1 MKRNSLVTM
10 IASLFALAATAA
22 PYKLDT
28 AHTDVGFS
36 IQHLMISNVKGAFKD
51 FSGSFD
57 FDEAKGEVKKISVE
71 IKAAS
76 IDTRNG
82 KRDDHLR
89 SADFFDVEKHP
100 VITFKADAV
109 KVKEKKAEKIKG
121 MLTMH
126 GVSKEVTLD
135 LTYSGKNPDP
145 MGTMHMG
152 FELKGKINRKDFGLA
167 WNKALEKGGVV
178 VGEEVMLDIS
188 GEVVPQ

>member
-1 MKRNSLVTM
+1 
-10 IASLFALAATAA
+10 
-22 PYKLDT
+22 
-28 AHTDVGFS
+28 
-36 IQHLMISNVKGAFKD
+36 
-51 FSGSFD
+51 
-57 FDEAKGEVKKISVE
+57 
-71 IKAAS
+71 
-76 IDTRNG
+76 
-82 KRDDHLR
+82 
-89 SADFFDVEKHP
+89 
-100 VITFKADAV
+100 
-109 KVKEKKAEKIKG
+109 